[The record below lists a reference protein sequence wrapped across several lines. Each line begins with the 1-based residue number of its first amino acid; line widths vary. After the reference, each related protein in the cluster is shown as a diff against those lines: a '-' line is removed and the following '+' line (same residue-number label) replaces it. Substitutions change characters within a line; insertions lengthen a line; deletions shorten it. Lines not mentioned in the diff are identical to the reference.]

1 MHKFLILEY
10 VSFADGRIDP
20 IFEARLR
27 SMGAWLQVNGEAIYG
42 SRPFNRSQNDTV
54 NPLVYF
60 TRGAAPKSR
69 GQHDSSA
76 DPPPLYAIVLQ
87 EGARFETA
95 ERNAENGSGSRR
107 KRAQWIRDA
116 SLDRFADADE
126 IAIGAVNANEVA
138 SATLLGYS
146 GPIQIKA
153 RSPNGLLIV
162 MPQLLPAQ
170 APEAFRYALVFKF
183 TGVN

>member
-1 MHKFLILEY
+1 MSL
-10 VSFADGRIDP
+10 ADGRIDP

-42 SRPFNRSQNDTV
+42 SRPFNRSQNDTI
-54 NPLVYF
+54 NPLVFF
-60 TRGAAPKSR
+60 TRGAAPTSR
-69 GQHDSSA
+69 GQHDSSS
-76 DPPPLYAIVLQ
+76 DPLPLYAIVLQ
-87 EGARFETA
+87 EGARFETVEGNGA
-95 ERNAENGSGSRR
+95 SGSGS
-107 KRAQWIRDA
+107 KRPKWIRDP

-126 IAIGAVNANEVA
+126 IAVGAVNASEVA
-138 SATLLGYS
+138 SAALLGYS

-153 RSPNGLLIV
+153 RSPDGLLIL

-183 TGVN
+183 TGVK